1 MNSHTSRT
9 SLLAI
14 FSFLAC
20 LASVQSHAQSGLA
33 ANSDLYGHVLF
44 ESPKATNDDANH
56 RENGLGDSYGS
67 VLLDSA
73 PLATTNA
80 TVERGQGD
88 NYGSILLDIK
98 WNKQMVGMMGG
109 KVVGI

>member
-20 LASVQSHAQSGLA
+20 LASVQSHAQSGFA

-44 ESPKATNDDANH
+44 DQTKATNDDASH
-56 RENGLGDSYGS
+56 VESGLGDSYGS

-73 PLATTNA
+73 SLATTDA
-80 TVERGQGD
+80 TAERGQGD

-98 WNKQMVGMMGG
+98 WNKQMVGMIEG
-109 KVVGI
+109 KAVGI